1 MRCFCRVYFGFLHI
15 SLIARL
21 LRRERTAARRRSWN
35 RSLVE
40 EAAVDRPFL
49 RALYSISSV
58 ARR

>member
-1 MRCFCRVYFGFLHI
+1 MRCFCTVYFGFLHI
-15 SLIARL
+15 SLIAR
-21 LRRERTAARRRSWN
+21 AARCEDGCSTALWN